1 MSSNPFQSDEFRAIQ
16 REHLFRTITF
26 LLEQG
31 LEFAVAAEVQYMSF
45 DPEIPSEIRER
56 FAPISLF
63 VLSNYTFE
71 SATVDEE
78 ALYFEAGFGEQDF
91 GSHVTLPLLA
101 IRQIVVG
108 EYPVAVNIAEPLPS
122 PAPERSME
130 ALLSNPE
137 NLKLLKKKRK

>member
-1 MSSNPFQSDEFRAIQ
+1 MTNDPFQSDEFREIQ
-16 REHLFRTITF
+16 REYLYRIVSF

-31 LEFAVAAEVQYMSF
+31 MEFAVAAEVQYLSF

-56 FAPISLF
+56 FSPISLF

>member
-1 MSSNPFQSDEFRAIQ
+1 MTNDPFQSDEFREIQ
-16 REHLFRTITF
+16 REHLYRIVSF

-31 LEFAVAAEVQYMSF
+31 MEFAVAAEVEYMSF
-45 DPEIPSEIRER
+45 DPELPSEIRER

-91 GSHVTLPLLA
+91 GSRVTLPLLA

-108 EYPVAVNIAEPLPS
+108 EYPIAVNIAEPLPS

-137 NLKLLKKKRK
+137 NLKLLKKMRK